1 MQPIQHLRRRTS
13 SGSFE
18 DVKPAYYYGQPTYAA
33 QGYIAPTYAQPVTYA
48 APATYAAPMTYAA
61 APVNAAPSAYTTT
74 PI

>member
-48 APATYAAPMTYAA
+48 ARLMQLQ
-61 APVNAAPSAYTTT
+61 
-74 PI
+74 